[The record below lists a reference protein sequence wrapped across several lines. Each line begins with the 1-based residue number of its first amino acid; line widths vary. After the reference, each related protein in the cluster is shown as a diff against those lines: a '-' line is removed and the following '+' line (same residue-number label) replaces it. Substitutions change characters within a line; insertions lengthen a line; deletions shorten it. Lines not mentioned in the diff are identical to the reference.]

1 MVERGR
7 LSEQDAERL
16 RSAGDSGEDVAL
28 QIRLEHAKTALAAAV
43 EDGSMAQEE
52 ADSVLTRLAAGEHPR
67 GLRRQLKGLR
77 RGSASSDS
85 GSG

>member
-43 EDGSMAQEE
+43 DDGRMAQEE
-52 ADSVLTRLAAGEHPR
+52 AESVLTRLAAGEHPR
-67 GLRRQLKGLR
+67 GLRRQLKLNGLR
-77 RGSASSDS
+77 RGSASS